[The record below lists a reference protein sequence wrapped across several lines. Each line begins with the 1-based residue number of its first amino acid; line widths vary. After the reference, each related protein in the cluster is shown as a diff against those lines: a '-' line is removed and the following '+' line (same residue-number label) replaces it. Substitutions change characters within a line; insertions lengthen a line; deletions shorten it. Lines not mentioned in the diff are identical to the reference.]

1 MSIPALQKS
10 TLSCIIMNAV
20 VQDSGSDIEYSSLVI
35 NQQDMRRLSPVL
47 FSLGLH
53 LISASASA
61 KPKFG
66 HFSQIRLRLNIW
78 PNLADAN
85 ATAVRSVSYLITG
98 KN

>member
-1 MSIPALQKS
+1 
-10 TLSCIIMNAV
+10 MNAV

-53 LISASASA
+53 LISASA

-66 HFSQIRLRLNIW
+66 HFSQIRLRLNFR